1 MRTQS
6 TIMLLATAG
15 LLAVTG
21 CTSTETTEPKPDAKP
36 ASSSPPKASPNRD
49 AVRAAAGLP
58 PEPKGTARTAF
69 LASLNAIDKDI
80 VHGKDDKAISRGI
93 DTCGIFKR
101 FPNDQAK
108 QVDQTNKRWISATHP
123 DGHGL
128 IKAAKILEVAHK
140 EICPN
145 F

>member
-1 MRTQS
+1 MRTHR

-21 CTSTETTEPKPDAKP
+21 CTSTEASKPEAPAKP
-36 ASSSPPKASPNRD
+36 ASSPTTATPNPD
-49 AVRAAAGLP
+49 ARRVAAGLP
-58 PEPKGTARTAF
+58 VEPRGAARTAF
-69 LASLNAIDKDI
+69 LAGLDAIDTDI

-93 DTCGIFKR
+93 DTCGLIKR
-101 FPNDQAK
+101 FPNDKAG

-123 DGHGL
+123 EGHGL
-128 IKAAKILEVAHK
+128 AKAGKILEVARK
-140 EICPN
+140 NICPD